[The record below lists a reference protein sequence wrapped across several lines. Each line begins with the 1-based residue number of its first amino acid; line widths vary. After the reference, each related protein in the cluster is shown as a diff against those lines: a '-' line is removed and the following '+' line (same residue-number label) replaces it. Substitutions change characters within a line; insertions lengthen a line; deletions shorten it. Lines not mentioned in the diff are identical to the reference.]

1 MEIVDINEANAI
13 THAGIFHADEVFA
26 TYILS
31 KVIDNFKLARV
42 NEVPENFEGI
52 IYDIGRINDRKKKIF
67 DHHQIEGAGERNGV
81 KYASAGLIWKEFGKQ
96 FLKKQGIN
104 EKNIDRVFE
113 KIDKEI
119 IQNID
124 GIDNGQ
130 KDLFTG
136 FTINEIISKL
146 NPNWDEDIKPNLAFK
161 NALKLIEEIMNR
173 YIERE
178 KSIERASN
186 IVKESIDKSKE
197 GIIILDKFVPWQT
210 EFFETPIDQTKD
222 VYYVI
227 YPSNRGGY
235 NIQTIPQE
243 LGSFKSKQ
251 LFPEEWRG
259 KTKEELIVLTKIKD
273 VTFIHNA
280 GFIGSTNSKESAISL
295 AKLSMEKN
303 IINN

>member
-1 MEIVDINEANAI
+1 MEIVDIKEANAI

-31 KVIDNFKLARV
+31 NVIDNLKLARV

-52 IYDIGRINDRKKKIF
+52 VYDIGRLNDIEKKIF
-67 DHHQIEGAGERNGV
+67 DHHQQEGAGERNGV
-81 KYASAGLIWKEFGKQ
+81 KYASAGLIWKEYGKQ
-96 FLKKQGIN
+96 FLIN
-104 EKNIDRVFE
+104 KEIKNIERVHE

-136 FTINEIISKL
+136 FTINEIIAKFNPSWDEEI
-146 NPNWDEDIKPNLAFK
+146 NPNESFK
-161 NALKLIEEIMNR
+161 NALNLIEIIMNK
-173 YIERE
+173 YIEKE
-178 KSIERASN
+178 KSIERAQN

-197 GIIILDKFVPWQT
+197 GIILLDKFVPWQT
-210 EFFETPIDQTKD
+210 EFFETPEEITKEI
-222 VYYVI
+222 YYVVF
-227 YPSNRGGY
+227 PSNRGGY

-251 LFPEEWRG
+251 LFPEIWRG
-259 KTKEELIVLTKIKD
+259 KTKEELINLTKIND
-273 VTFIHNA
+273 ITFIHNA
-280 GFIGSTNSKESAISL
+280 GFIGATDTLESAIKL
-295 AKLSMEKN
+295 AKLSMEENK
-303 IINN
+303 